1 MAPVGPK
8 QGKRQSM
15 KEYLNYLLKGIAVG
29 VANIIPGVSGGTIA
43 LITGIFERLINA
55 IKSFDLKAAR
65 LLFTGKWKAFAE
77 KTDFYFLFT
86 LLVGIALAIVS
97 LARVFD
103 YLFRDYPVYIWS
115 YFFGLVLASIYFVA
129 KTIERWN
136 FVVILFFVLGT
147 AFAVFVSLINP
158 AAENS
163 NFWYL
168 FLCGVVAI
176 CSMILPGLS
185 GSFVLI
191 LMGNYQLVAIQAINH
206 RELNILLPVA
216 LGAII
221 GIVAFSHLLS
231 WVFKHYKDQT
241 IATLSGFILGSLNVL
256 WPWKTAEYL
265 KNSAGDFVVKHG
277 EKVVARYASVLPQNM
292 DKTVWMAILIMILGI
307 LSITVIEL
315 MAGKENKK
323 A

>member
-1 MAPVGPK
+1 
-8 QGKRQSM
+8 M
-15 KEYLNYLLKGIAVG
+15 KEYTNYLLKGIAVG

-55 IKSFDLKAAR
+55 IKAFDITAAR
-65 LLFTGKWKAFAE
+65 LLFTGKWKAFAR
-77 KTDFYFLFT
+77 KTDFYFLLT
-86 LLVGIALAIVS
+86 LFVGIAMAIIS

-136 FVVILFFVLGT
+136 FVVVLLFVIGT
-147 AFAVFVSLINP
+147 VFAIFVSLINP

-168 FLCGVVAI
+168 FLSGIVAI

-191 LMGNYQLVAIQAINH
+191 LMGNYQLIAIQAINE
-206 RELNILLPVA
+206 RELSILLPVA

-221 GIVAFSHLLS
+221 GLIAFSHLLS
-231 WVFKHYKDQT
+231 WVFKKYKDQT
-241 IATLSGFILGSLNVL
+241 IAILTGFILGSLNVL
-256 WPWKTAEYL
+256 WPWKTAEFL
-265 KNSAGDFVVKHG
+265 KNSAGELVLKHG
-277 EKVVARYASVLPQNM
+277 EKVVARYASVLPEG
-292 DKTVWMAILIMILGI
+292 WPC
-307 LSITVIEL
+307 LS
-315 MAGKENKK
+315 
-323 A
+323 

>member
-1 MAPVGPK
+1 
-8 QGKRQSM
+8 M
-15 KEYLNYLLKGIAVG
+15 KEYTNYFFKGIAVG

-55 IKSFDLKAAR
+55 IKAFDLTAAK
-65 LLFTGKWKAFAE
+65 LLFTGKWKTFAE
-77 KTDFYFLFT
+77 KTDFYFLLT
-86 LLVGIALAIVS
+86 LFVGIALAIIT

-136 FVVILFFVLGT
+136 FVVILLFVLGT

-168 FLCGVVAI
+168 FLCGIVAI

-191 LMGNYQLVAIQAINH
+191 LMGNYELVAIQAINN
-206 RELNILLPVA
+206 RELSILFPVA

-221 GIVAFSHLLS
+221 GLIAFSHLLS
-231 WVFKHYKDQT
+231 WVFKRYKDQT
-241 IATLSGFILGSLNVL
+241 IAVLVGFILGSLNVL
-256 WPWKTAEYL
+256 WPWKTAEFL
-265 KNSAGDFVVKHG
+265 KNSAGELILKHG
-277 EKVVARYASVLPQNM
+277 EKIVARYASVLPQYY
-292 DKTVWMAILIMILGI
+292 DKVFWIAVFVMVLGI

-315 MAGKENKK
+315 MAGNEAKRQ

>member
-1 MAPVGPK
+1 
-8 QGKRQSM
+8 M
-15 KEYLNYLLKGIAVG
+15 KEYINYFFKGIAVG

-55 IKSFDLKAAR
+55 IKAFDITAAR
-65 LLFTGKWKAFAE
+65 LLFTGKWKAFTR
-77 KTDFYFLFT
+77 KTDFYFLLT
-86 LLVGIALAIVS
+86 LFVGIAIAIIS

-136 FVVILFFVLGT
+136 FVVILLFVIGT

-168 FLCGVVAI
+168 FLCGIVAI

-191 LMGNYQLVAIQAINH
+191 LMGNYELVAIQAIND
-206 RELNILLPVA
+206 RELFILLPVA

-221 GIVAFSHLLS
+221 GLIAFSHLLS
-231 WVFKHYKDQT
+231 WVFKNYKNQT
-241 IATLSGFILGSLNVL
+241 IAILTGFILGSLNVL

-265 KNSAGDFVVKHG
+265 KNSAGELILKHG
-277 EKVVARYASVLPQNM
+277 EKVVARYASILPQYY
-292 DKTVWMAILIMILGI
+292 DKVFWMAVFIMVLGI
-307 LSITVIEL
+307 LSITIIEL
-315 MAGKENKK
+315 IAGKEV
-323 A
+323 

>member
-1 MAPVGPK
+1 
-8 QGKRQSM
+8 M
-15 KEYLNYLLKGIAVG
+15 KEYINYFFKGIAVG

-55 IKSFDLKAAR
+55 IKAFDLTAAK

-77 KTDFYFLFT
+77 KTDFYFLLT
-86 LLVGIALAIVS
+86 LIVGIALAIIT

-103 YLFRDYPVYIWS
+103 YLFRDYPIYIWA

-129 KTIERWN
+129 KTIDRWN
-136 FVVILFFVLGT
+136 FVVILLFVLGT

-168 FLCGVVAI
+168 FLCGIVAI

-191 LMGNYQLVAIQAINH
+191 LMGNYELVAIQAINN
-206 RELNILLPVA
+206 RELSVLFPVA

-221 GIVAFSHLLS
+221 GLIAFSHLLS
-231 WVFKHYKDQT
+231 WVFKRFKDQT
-241 IATLSGFILGSLNVL
+241 IAVLAGFILGSLNVL

-265 KNSAGDFVVKHG
+265 KNSSGELILKHG
-277 EKVVARYASVLPQNM
+277 EKVVARYASVLPQYY
-292 DKTVWMAILIMILGI
+292 DKVFWIAVFVMVLGI
-307 LSITVIEL
+307 LSITAIEL
-315 MAGKENKK
+315 MAGNEVRER

>member
-1 MAPVGPK
+1 
-8 QGKRQSM
+8 M
-15 KEYLNYLLKGIAVG
+15 KEYLNYFLKGIAVG

-55 IKSFDLKAAR
+55 IKAFDLKAAK

-77 KTDFYFLFT
+77 KTDFYFLLT
-86 LLVGIALAIVS
+86 LFVGIVLAIIT

-103 YLFRDYPVYIWS
+103 FLFRNYPVYIWS
-115 YFFGLVLASIYFVA
+115 YFFGLVLASVYFVA

-136 FVVILFFVLGT
+136 FVVIFFFVFGT
-147 AFAVFVSLINP
+147 GFAIFVSLINP

-163 NFWYL
+163 HFWYL
-168 FLCGVVAI
+168 FLCGIVAI

-185 GSFVLI
+185 GSFVMI
-191 LMGNYQLVAIQAINH
+191 LMGNYQLVAIQAINN
-206 RELNILLPVA
+206 RDMGILLPVA
-216 LGAII
+216 MGAII
-221 GIVAFSHLLS
+221 GLIAFSHVLS

-265 KNSAGDFVVKHG
+265 KNSAGDFVIKHG
-277 EKVVARYASVLPQNM
+277 EKVVARYASVLPEHF
-292 DKTVWMAILIMILGI
+292 DKSFWIAVLFMILGI
-307 LSITVIEL
+307 VSITVIEL
-315 MAGKENKK
+315 MASGHETQEL

>member
-1 MAPVGPK
+1 
-8 QGKRQSM
+8 M
-15 KEYLNYLLKGIAVG
+15 KEYVNYFVKGIAVG

-43 LITGIFERLINA
+43 LIVGIFERLINA
-55 IKSFDLKAAR
+55 IKAFDLTAAK

-77 KTDFYFLFT
+77 KTDFYFLIS
-86 LLVGIALAIVS
+86 LAIGIALAIIA

-115 YFFGLVLASIYFVA
+115 YFFGLVMASIYFVA
-129 KTIERWN
+129 KTIDRWN
-136 FVVILFFVLGT
+136 FVVILFFILGT
-147 AFAVFVSLINP
+147 VFAVYVSLMHP

-168 FLCGVVAI
+168 FLCGIVAI

-191 LMGNYQLVAIQAINH
+191 LMGNYQLVAIQAINNH
-206 RELNILLPVA
+206 EFFVLIPVA

-221 GIVAFSHLLS
+221 GLVAFSHVLA

-265 KNSAGDFVVKHG
+265 KNSAGEIVVKHG
-277 EKVVARYASVLPQNM
+277 KEVVARYASVLPQSL
-292 DKTVWMAILIMILGI
+292 DKHFWIAVVVMVFGI

-315 MAGKENKK
+315 MAGKGAEQVK
-323 A
+323 

>member
-1 MAPVGPK
+1 MK
-8 QGKRQSM
+8 Q
-15 KEYLNYLLKGIAVG
+15 YANYFFKGIAVG

-55 IKSFDLKAAR
+55 IKAFDLTAAK
-65 LLFTGKWKAFAE
+65 LLFTGKWKAFAK

-86 LLVGIALAIVS
+86 LFVGIALAIIT

-103 YLFRDYPVYIWS
+103 YLFRDYPVYIWA

-129 KTIERWN
+129 KTIDRWN
-136 FVVILFFVLGT
+136 FVVILLFVLGT

-168 FLCGVVAI
+168 FLCGIVAI

-191 LMGNYQLVAIQAINH
+191 LMGNYELIAIQAINN
-206 RELNILLPVA
+206 RELSILLPVA

-221 GIVAFSHLLS
+221 GLIAFSHLLS
-231 WVFKHYKDQT
+231 WVFKNYKNQT
-241 IATLSGFILGSLNVL
+241 IAILTGFILGSLNVL
-256 WPWKTAEYL
+256 WPWKTTEYL
-265 KNSAGDFVVKHG
+265 KNSTGELILKHG
-277 EKVVARYASVLPQNM
+277 EKVVARYISILPEYY
-292 DKTVWMAILIMILGI
+292 DKVFWMALFIMVLGI

-315 MAGKENKK
+315 IAGKEAQNP

>member
-1 MAPVGPK
+1 
-8 QGKRQSM
+8 M
-15 KEYLNYLLKGIAVG
+15 KEYINYFFKGIAVG

-55 IKSFDLKAAR
+55 IKAFDLTAAK

-77 KTDFYFLFT
+77 KTDFYFLLT
-86 LLVGIALAIVS
+86 LFVGIALAIIT
-97 LARVFD
+97 LARIFD
-103 YLFRDYPVYIWS
+103 YLFRDYPIYIWS

-136 FVVILFFVLGT
+136 FVVILLFILGT

-158 AAENS
+158 ASENS

-168 FLCGVVAI
+168 FLCGIVAI

-191 LMGNYQLVAIQAINH
+191 LMGNYELVAIQAING
-206 RELNILLPVA
+206 REFSILFPVA

-221 GIVAFSHLLS
+221 GLIAFSHLLS
-231 WVFKHYKDQT
+231 WVFRSYKDQT
-241 IATLSGFILGSLNVL
+241 IAVLTGFILGSLNVL

-265 KNSAGDFVVKHG
+265 KNSAGELILKHG
-277 EKVVARYASVLPQNM
+277 EKVVARYASVMPQYY
-292 DKTVWMAILIMILGI
+292 DKVFWIAVFVMVTGI
-307 LSITVIEL
+307 LSITVLEL
-315 MAGKENKK
+315 MAGNETKEQ

>member
-1 MAPVGPK
+1 
-8 QGKRQSM
+8 M
-15 KEYLNYLLKGIAVG
+15 KEYTNYFLKGIAVG

-55 IKSFDLKAAR
+55 IKSFDITAAR
-65 LLFTGKWKAFAE
+65 LFFTGKWKAFAE
-77 KTDFYFLFT
+77 KTDFYFLLT
-86 LLVGIALAIVS
+86 LFVGIALAIIA

-129 KTIERWN
+129 KTIDRWN
-136 FVVILFFVLGT
+136 FVVILMFVLGT

-168 FLCGVVAI
+168 FLCGIVAI

-191 LMGNYQLVAIQAINH
+191 LMGNYQLVAIQAINNH
-206 RELNILLPVA
+206 ELSILIPVA

-221 GIVAFSHLLS
+221 GLIAFSHLLS
-231 WVFKHYKDQT
+231 WVFKKYKNPT
-241 IATLSGFILGSLNVL
+241 IAVLTGFILGSLNVL

-265 KNSAGDFVVKHG
+265 KNSAGDLVIKHG
-277 EKVVARYASVLPQNM
+277 HKIVARYASILPPQY
-292 DKTVWMAILIMILGI
+292 DKVFWIAVVIMVLGI
-307 LSITVIEL
+307 LSITILEL
-315 MAGKENKK
+315 LAGKE
-323 A
+323 AEDLV

>member
-1 MAPVGPK
+1 
-8 QGKRQSM
+8 M
-15 KEYLNYLLKGIAVG
+15 KEYVNYFFKGIAVG

-55 IKSFDLKAAR
+55 IKAFDLTAAK
-65 LLFTGKWKAFAE
+65 LIFTGKWKAFAE

-86 LLVGIALAIVS
+86 LFIGIALAIIA

-103 YLFRDYPVYIWS
+103 FLFRDYPVYIWS
-115 YFFGLVLASIYFVA
+115 YFFGLVLASVYFVA
-129 KTIERWN
+129 KTIDRWN
-136 FVVILFFVLGT
+136 FVVILMFVLGT
-147 AFAVFVSLINP
+147 VFAIFVSLINP

-168 FLCGVVAI
+168 FLCGIVAI

-191 LMGNYQLVAIQAINH
+191 LMGNYELVAIQAINN
-206 RELNILLPVA
+206 REFSILLPVA

-221 GIVAFSHLLS
+221 GLIAFSHLLS
-231 WVFKHYKDQT
+231 WVFKRFKNPT
-241 IATLSGFILGSLNVL
+241 IAVLTGFILGSLNVL

-265 KNSAGDFVVKHG
+265 KNSAGELILKHG
-277 EKVVARYASVLPQNM
+277 EKVVARYASVLPQHF
-292 DKTVWMAILIMILGI
+292 DKVFWMAALIMVLGI
-307 LSITVIEL
+307 LSITAIEL
-315 MAGKENKK
+315 LAGNEEKQQ

>member
-1 MAPVGPK
+1 MK
-8 QGKRQSM
+8 Q
-15 KEYLNYLLKGIAVG
+15 YANYFFKGIAVG

-55 IKSFDLKAAR
+55 IKAFDITAAR
-65 LLFTGKWKAFAE
+65 LLFTGKWKAFAR
-77 KTDFYFLFT
+77 KTDFYFLLT
-86 LLVGIALAIVS
+86 LFVGIALAIIT

-103 YLFRDYPVYIWS
+103 YLFRDYPIYIWS

-136 FVVILFFVLGT
+136 FVVILVFVLGT
-147 AFAVFVSLINP
+147 AFAIFVSLINP

-168 FLCGVVAI
+168 FLCGIVAI

-191 LMGNYQLVAIQAINH
+191 LMGNYELVAIQAINQ
-206 RELNILLPVA
+206 REFSILLPVA

-221 GIVAFSHLLS
+221 GLIAFSHLLS
-231 WVFKHYKDQT
+231 WVFKNYKNQT
-241 IATLSGFILGSLNVL
+241 IAVLSGFILGSLNVL

-265 KNSAGDFVVKHG
+265 KNSAGELVLKHG
-277 EKVVARYASVLPQNM
+277 TKVVARYASVLPVHF
-292 DKTVWMAILIMILGI
+292 DKVFWIAMVIMALGI

-315 MAGKENKK
+315 IAGKEAQNP

>member
-1 MAPVGPK
+1 
-8 QGKRQSM
+8 M
-15 KEYLNYLLKGIAVG
+15 KEYANYFFKGIAVG

-43 LITGIFERLINA
+43 LIIGIFERLINA
-55 IKSFDLKAAR
+55 IKGFDIKAVR

-77 KTDFYFLFT
+77 KTDFYFLLSLF
-86 LLVGIALAIVS
+86 VGIALAIIT
-97 LARVFD
+97 LARLFD
-103 YLFRDYPVYIWS
+103 YLFRDYHVYIWS

-129 KTIERWN
+129 KTIDRWN
-136 FVVILFFVLGT
+136 FIVVLLFALGT

-168 FLCGVVAI
+168 FLCGIVAI

-191 LMGNYQLVAIQAINH
+191 LMGNYELVAIQAINH
-206 RELNILLPVA
+206 REFSILFPVA

-221 GIVAFSHLLS
+221 GLIAFSHLLS
-231 WVFKHYKDQT
+231 WVFKRYKNQT
-241 IATLSGFILGSLNVL
+241 IAVLAGFILGSLNVL

-265 KNSAGDFVVKHG
+265 KDNAGNFILKHG
-277 EKVVARYASVLPQNM
+277 EKVVAHSVSIFPQHF
-292 DKTVWMAILIMILGI
+292 DKSFWIAVAVMIMGI

-315 MAGKENKK
+315 LAENESKK
-323 A
+323 IEQ